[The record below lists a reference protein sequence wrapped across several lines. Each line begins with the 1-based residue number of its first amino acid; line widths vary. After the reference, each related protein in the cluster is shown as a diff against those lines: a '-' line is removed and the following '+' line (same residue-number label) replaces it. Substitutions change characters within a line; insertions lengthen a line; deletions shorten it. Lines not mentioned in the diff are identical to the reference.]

1 MTVRR
6 LTEQELEALR
16 TDMQEA
22 SMWMKTKLAKRRESV
37 TDTTAKIAHAQK
49 SQDPLRGYL
58 AHPQAKDTA

>member
-22 SMWMKTKLAKRRESV
+22 SMSMKTKLAKRRESA
-37 TDTTAKIAHAQK
+37 TDTTAKIGVA
-49 SQDPLRGYL
+49 SENGI
-58 AHPQAKDTA
+58 

>member
-22 SMWMKTKLAKRRESV
+22 SMSMKTKRRESA

-49 SQDPLRGYL
+49 PQDPLRG
-58 AHPQAKDTA
+58 

>member
-22 SMWMKTKLAKRRESV
+22 SMSMKTKLAKRRESA

-49 SQDPLRGYL
+49 PQDPLRQDPL
-58 AHPQAKDTA
+58 S

>member
-22 SMWMKTKLAKRRESV
+22 SMSMKTKLAKRRESA
-37 TDTTAKIAHAQK
+37 TDTTAKIVHAQK
-49 SQDPLRGYL
+49 PQDPLRG
-58 AHPQAKDTA
+58 

>member
-22 SMWMKTKLAKRRESV
+22 SMSMKTKLAKRRESA

-49 SQDPLRGYL
+49 GVSSRNGKNRTLSFGK
-58 AHPQAKDTA
+58 HS

>member
-22 SMWMKTKLAKRRESV
+22 SMSMKTKLAKRRESA
-37 TDTTAKIAHAQK
+37 TDTTAKIGDGRENGQNRTL
-49 SQDPLRGYL
+49 SMRPVRLR
-58 AHPQAKDTA
+58 P

>member
-1 MTVRR
+1 MTVRQ

-22 SMWMKTKLAKRRESV
+22 SMWMKTKLAKRRESA

-49 SQDPLRGYL
+49 SQDPLRG
-58 AHPQAKDTA
+58 

>member
-22 SMWMKTKLAKRRESV
+22 SMSMKTKLAKRRESA
-37 TDTTAKIAHAQK
+37 TDTTAKIAQAQK
-49 SQDPLRGYL
+49 SQDPLRG
-58 AHPQAKDTA
+58 